1 MIEAEIEDYF
11 CDEVARYGG
20 RTRKIQYV
28 GLRGASDQLT
38 GLFGRL
44 YIVELKRP
52 SGGVISI
59 HQSKDAE
66 AWAEAGIEKVY
77 LKTKAEVDTWL
88 RMLNGV
94 DLL

>member
-1 MIEAEIEDYF
+1 MIEAEVEDYL
-11 CDEVARYGG
+11 CERITENGG

-28 GLRGASDQLT
+28 GLRGASDQLV

-44 YIVELKRP
+44 YIVEVKRP